1 MAGSNGS
8 NGSNGARSAAST
20 GRTVAEIVAAQVAA
34 GRSRLAVVDG
44 DRTLTYAALEARAN
58 ALAHHLRRHGAD
70 RDRTVALVLP
80 PSADLVI
87 AALATLRSGAAC
99 VPVDPAVPVERVA
112 AILADA
118 RPCAIVTRRGLAAR
132 MPRGAWHVVALD
144 RDGAEIER
152 QPTSPPDA
160 MGRPSDVAYVVYSA
174 DSGNRPKGGDITHA
188 SLLNRV
194 IWQHATVHV
203 TPGDRAPLMSS
214 SGFDAAVW
222 ETWPYLTAGA
232 SLHVP
237 DDVTCMDPEALRDWL
252 VAQDVTIAFV
262 ATPMAERLLALPW
275 PAARRLRA
283 LLTSADPLRHRPS
296 AGASLALGWEPLA
309 DRAQV
314 VHVPRDH
321 PSVVMRHPALIAR
334 TVQADV
340 VGAADAP
347 RSAA

>member
-20 GRTVAEIVAAQVAA
+20 GRTVAEIVAAQVSA
-34 GRSRLAVVDG
+34 GRSRVAVVDG

-58 ALAHHLRRHGAD
+58 MLAHHLRRHGAE

-80 PSADLVI
+80 RSADLVI
-87 AALATLRSGAAC
+87 AVLATLRSGAAC

-112 AILADA
+112 ATLADA

-152 QPTSPPDA
+152 HPTSAPDGA
-160 MGRPSDVAYVVYSA
+160 CRPSDVAYVVYSA

-214 SGFDAAVW
+214 SAFDAVVW
-222 ETWPYLTAGA
+222 EIWPYLTAGA

-252 VAQDVTIAFV
+252 VAQDVTVAFA

-275 PAARRLRA
+275 PTARRLRA
-283 LLTSADPLRHRPS
+283 LLTSADPLSHRP
-296 AGASLALGWEPLA
+296 ARASFALGWEPLA
-309 DRAQV
+309 ERAQV

-321 PSVVMRHPALIAR
+321 PSLVLRHVGPIAR
-334 TVQADV
+334 PMAADV
-340 VGAADAP
+340 VGAAEAP